1 MRTSGRGRSDAVLF
15 VAPALIFLGVLI
27 HMQGGL
33 PAAVQSVDRW
43 LLKSA
48 SAVASLIS
56 DALR

>member
-43 LLKSA
+43 ILKGA
-48 SAVASLIS
+48 SAVATLIS
-56 DALR
+56 DVLR